1 MSGPVWKGGERGPE
15 GAPLRAELRV
25 SLLQHT
31 PDPDRAVAIAGRLCY
46 APVSAAELQEQM
58 GDDDVAKLVRI
69 LVRSG
74 HHSALEHA
82 AFSFA
87 VDGVSRACTHQLV
100 RHRVASYNQQ
110 SQRYVNFGAADS
122 FIVPPSIAAN
132 PAAEAVFLKAMQAAR
147 EAYDE
152 LVELGLAEGRTRE
165 SVQEDARFV
174 LPGAAETKIVVTMN
188 ARELRHFFQ
197 VRCCNRAQW
206 EIRELAWRMRGMV
219 KDLAPNLFAGSG
231 PGCLYGSCPEGKM
244 TCGRPYRPED
254 VDGPAGGGPA

>member
-1 MSGPVWKGGERGPE
+1 MSAQLQVT
-15 GAPLRAELRV
+15 
-25 SLLQHT
+25 LLQHT

-46 APVSAAELQEQM
+46 APVSAAELKEEM
-58 GDDDVAKLVRI
+58 TDEAVAKLVRI

-82 AFSFA
+82 SFTFA

-122 FIVPPSIAAN
+122 FVMPPSIAGN
-132 PAAEAVFLKAMQAAR
+132 AEAQAVFLDAMEHAR
-147 EAYDE
+147 AAYDR
-152 LVELGLAEGRTRE
+152 LVELGLAEGRGKE

-174 LPGAAETKIVVTMN
+174 LPNAAETKIVVTMN
-188 ARELRHFFQ
+188 ARELRHFLY

-206 EIRELAWRMRGMV
+206 EIRDLAWQMRAML
-219 KDLAPNLFAGSG
+219 KEIAPNLFEGTG
-231 PGCLYGSCPEGKM
+231 PGCLYGDCPEGKM
-244 TCGRPYRPED
+244 TCGKPYKPED
-254 VDGPAGGGPA
+254 VDGPGAAR